1 MSSRRDFLKTFGAAI
16 VTAVGAPLLF
26 DGCAGLATVRAR
38 VDGNSIKLDKTEIQS
53 LNAPNGILLVKA
65 PELSG
70 PIILRNLP
78 EVGIVAVS
86 AICSHRGCEVRA
98 MPHSLQCPC
107 HGSEYDELGEVLEGP
122 ATRPLKRYEVIETPD
137 LLIIKVS

>member
-1 MSSRRDFLKTFGAAI
+1 MSSRRDFLKTLGAA
-16 VTAVGAPLLF
+16 VVSSTGAPLLLS
-26 DGCAGLATVRAR
+26 GCVGLATVRAQ
-38 VDGNSIKLDKTEIQS
+38 VGQNKIKLNQKETQA
-53 LNAPNGILLVKA
+53 LNAPNGILIVKA
-65 PELSG
+65 PQLPG
-70 PIILRNLP
+70 PIILRNLA

-86 AICSHRGCEVRA
+86 SICTHRGCEVRP

>member
-1 MSSRRDFLKTFGAAI
+1 MSSRRDFLKTLGVAI
-16 VTAVGAPLLF
+16 VSSASAPFLLN
-26 DGCAGLATVRAR
+26 GCAGLATLRAQ
-38 VDGNSIKLDKTEIQS
+38 VEENKIKLNKMETQA
-53 LNAPNGILLVKA
+53 LNAPNGIFLVKA
-65 PELSG
+65 PQLPG

>member
-1 MSSRRDFLKTFGAAI
+1 MGAA
-16 VTAVGAPLLF
+16 VVSSTGVPLLLS
-26 DGCAGLATVRAR
+26 GCVGLATVRAQ
-38 VDGNSIKLDKTEIQS
+38 VDQNKIKLNKKETQA
-53 LNAPNGILLVKA
+53 LNAPNGILIVKA
-65 PELSG
+65 PQLPG
-70 PIILRNLP
+70 PIILRNLA

-86 AICSHRGCEVRA
+86 SICTHRGCEVRA

-122 ATRPLKRYEVIETPD
+122 ATRPLKRYEIIETPD

>member
-1 MSSRRDFLKTFGAAI
+1 MSSRRDFLKTLGAAVI
-16 VTAVGAPLLF
+16 SSAGAPLLLN
-26 DGCAGLATVRAR
+26 GCVGLATIRAQ
-38 VDGNSIKLDKTEIQS
+38 VNENKIKLNKTEIQA
-53 LNAPNGILLVKA
+53 LAVPNGILLVKA
-65 PELSG
+65 PQLPG
-70 PIILRNLP
+70 AIILRNFS

-86 AICSHRGCEVRA
+86 SICTHRGCEVRA
-98 MPHSLQCPC
+98 MPRSLQCPC

>member
-1 MSSRRDFLKTFGAAI
+1 MSSRRDFLKTLGAVVVSSA
-16 VTAVGAPLLF
+16 GAPLLLN
-26 DGCAGLATVRAR
+26 GCAGMATLRTQVAQNQIR
-38 VDGNSIKLDKTEIQS
+38 
-53 LNAPNGILLVKA
+53 LNKEETQALNTANGILVVKA
-65 PELSG
+65 PQLPG
-70 PIILRNLP
+70 PIILRNLA

-86 AICSHRGCEVRA
+86 SICTHRGCEVRP

-122 ATRPLKRYEVIETPD
+122 ATRPLKRYEVIETPE